1 MPGDNRPMHHQS
13 RFEVATSG
21 RGMRDITDAVARV
34 IAQSGV
40 QVGIAH
46 VFVQHTSCS
55 LLVTENADPD
65 VRRDLETVLERV
77 APDGDPAYRHDT
89 EGPDDMAAHARTV
102 LTGESVT
109 LPVGGGRALLGTWQG
124 VFLWEHRTQPQ
135 RRSVVV
141 TVLGEREEG

>member
-1 MPGDNRPMHHQS
+1 MHHQS

-21 RGMRDITDAVARV
+21 RGTRDITEAVARV

-65 VRRDLETVLERV
+65 VRRDLETVLGRV

-109 LPVGGGRALLGTWQG
+109 LPVGGGRLLLGTWQG
-124 VFLWEHRTQPQ
+124 VFLWEHRAQPQ

-141 TVLGEREEG
+141 TVLGERDEGR

>member
-1 MPGDNRPMHHQS
+1 MHHQS
-13 RFEVATSG
+13 RFEVATGG
-21 RGMRDITDAVARV
+21 RGTRDITEAVARA

-40 QVGIAH
+40 HVGIAH

-55 LLVTENADPD
+55 LLVTENADPA
-65 VRRDLETVLERV
+65 VRRDLETVLGRM

-109 LPVGGGRALLGTWQG
+109 LPVGGGRPLLGTWQG

-135 RRSVVV
+135 RRTVVV
-141 TVLGEREEG
+141 TVLGERDEGR

>member
-1 MPGDNRPMHHQS
+1 MHHQS
-13 RFEVATSG
+13 RFEVATGG
-21 RGMRDITDAVARV
+21 RGTRDITEAVARV

-141 TVLGEREEG
+141 TVLGERDEGR

>member
-1 MPGDNRPMHHQS
+1 M
-13 RFEVATSG
+13 
-21 RGMRDITDAVARV
+21 
-34 IAQSGV
+34 
-40 QVGIAH
+40 
-46 VFVQHTSCS
+46 FVQHTSCS

-65 VRRDLETVLERV
+65 VRRDLETVLGRI

-109 LPVGGGRALLGTWQG
+109 LPVGAGRPLLGTWQG

-141 TVLGEREEG
+141 TVLGE

>member
-1 MPGDNRPMHHQS
+1 MHHQS
-13 RFEVATSG
+13 RIEVATSG
-21 RGMRDITDAVARV
+21 RGTRDITEAVVRV

-40 QVGIAH
+40 HVGIAH

-65 VRRDLETVLERV
+65 VRRDLETVLARV

-102 LTGESVT
+102 LTGESLT

-141 TVLGEREEG
+141 TVLGERDEG

>member
-1 MPGDNRPMHHQS
+1 MHHQS
-13 RFEVATSG
+13 RFEVATGG
-21 RGMRDITDAVARV
+21 RGTRDISEEVARA
-34 IAQSGV
+34 IARSGV

-65 VRRDLETVLERV
+65 VRRDLETVLGRM
-77 APDGDPAYRHDT
+77 APDSDPAYRHDT

-109 LPVGGGRALLGTWQG
+109 LPVGGGRLLLGTWQG

-141 TVLGEREEG
+141 TVLGERDEGR

>member
-1 MPGDNRPMHHQS
+1 MHHQS
-13 RFEVATSG
+13 RFEVATTG
-21 RGMRDITDAVARV
+21 RGTRAITDAVARAV
-34 IAQSGV
+34 AESGV

-55 LLVTENADPD
+55 LLLTENADPD
-65 VRRDLETVLERV
+65 VRRDLETVLARL

-102 LTGESVT
+102 LAGESVM
-109 LPVGGGRALLGTWQG
+109 LPVGGGRPLLGTWQG
-124 VFLWEHRTQPQ
+124 VFLWEHRTGPQ

-141 TVLGEREEG
+141 TVLGEREDQR